1 SYPRTRNKPAMRCG
15 CPAIVALAAI
25 LLLTT
30 TVPGSA
36 QTWQGR
42 TSNTVRNLVAV
53 VYSTAATAAAVGANA
68 ATIASGDGGATWVDE
83 TVGTLAGAPD
93 LRAVFSNGATIVAVG
108 NDQAG
113 PESIIASGDRGA
125 TWVEITS
132 ALINENLSAGLFVN
146 STNVVAVS
154 DEGGGEVLLS
164 VDRGASWT
172 LISPRAS
179 QELNAIDSRSALVI
193 AVGDAGSSEAIFR
206 SVNSGVAWS
215 EATSVSRVGNN
226 FNDVTI
232 ASATNAVA
240 VGQNGSIVLSTDS
253 GDRWHL
259 SADAANNLNAVDSN
273 AGHVVAVGD
282 GGVISRNT
290 NNGAKGSWSV
300 VASGTVRNLNDVL
313 FLTGAIVLAVGD
325 AGTIIGSTDRGATWS
340 TQTSNTAQNLEAIA
354 YNGVNNTLVVG
365 ANGTVLL
372 SLSQISV
379 PTPIPFRS
387 KWPLVLLLVAAGL
400 VALRRLRTAR

>member
-1 SYPRTRNKPAMRCG
+1 MRCG

-68 ATIASGDGGATWVDE
+68 TTIASGDGGATWVDE
-83 TVGTLAGAPD
+83 TVGTLGGAPD

-108 NDQAG
+108 NDQATVEG
-113 PESIIASGDRGA
+113 DPESIIASGDRGA

-172 LISPRAS
+172 LITPRAS

-206 SVNSGVAWS
+206 SVNSGVVWS

>member
-1 SYPRTRNKPAMRCG
+1 MRCG

-42 TSNTVRNLVAV
+42 TSNTVQNLVAV

-68 ATIASGDGGATWVDE
+68 ATIASGDGGSTWVDE
-83 TVGTLAGAPD
+83 TVGTLGGAPD

-108 NDQAG
+108 NDQATVEG
-113 PESIIASGDRGA
+113 DPESIIASGDRGA

-172 LISPRAS
+172 LITPRAS

-206 SVNSGVAWS
+206 SVNSGVVWS

-300 VASGTVRNLNDVL
+300 VASGTVSNLNDVL